1 MTFSLFSWCLGYR
14 DSSADIAYCLR
25 EAGESVITPTTSPD
39 PTVDTDWCFPDNE
52 AGVLSAIKAGA
63 NVLWANTTLHSK
75 HSLVTLRDKVT
86 VGTKFVGQNPID
98 TERYEDKAYTNQWLN
113 QGELGGK
120 FPKSWLIAKHE
131 AGRLQEIEVPAV
143 LKPIRGRGSHGV
155 VRVGDKS
162 ELMKKAEELWATSD
176 AILAEVSGQQNR
188 LMCAERRTDSPLDT
202 IFSVISRCGRDY
214 NHGHA
219 SW

>member
-1 MTFSLFSWCLGYR
+1 MTVSACSSNLGYR

-25 EAGESVITPTTSPD
+25 EAGENIVTPSSSPD
-39 PTVDTDWCFPDNE
+39 PKVDTDWCFPDSE
-52 AGVLSAIKAGA
+52 EGVLCAIKAGA

-75 HSLVTLRDKVT
+75 HSLVTLRDRVPS
-86 VGTKFVGQNPID
+86 GTKFVGQNPID
-98 TERYEDKAYTNQWLN
+98 TEKYEDKAYTNKWLE
-113 QGELGGK
+113 QGELAGK

-162 ELMKKAEELWATSD
+162 ELRKMAEALWATSD
-176 AILAEVSGQQNR
+176 AILAEVS
-188 LMCAERRTDSPLDT
+188 S
-202 IFSVISRCGRDY
+202 SRS
-214 NHGHA
+214 N
-219 SW
+219 